1 MRKYKALITDI
12 LKEISKTRNRFLS
25 IMLIVMLG
33 SGFFAGVKSTCPDMI
48 DTAEKYFAERNLMD
62 FNIKSTMGFSDNDI
76 EALHNDPNV
85 KDLYAGY
92 TADMFLE
99 HNGDMGSVSRVFSI
113 DIDKIDDESTINRLL
128 LKEGRMPQ
136 TDNEC
141 VIDQGAFKGGG
152 IEVGDVIRLYVEE
165 GKEVSDVLHN
175 DEFTVVGLVNSP
187 MYIGNER
194 GRTTIGNGSIVNTIY
209 IAEEVFAY
217 EVITDVFITY
227 NDMRGLAYNGDEYE
241 NLRMARGDELEIFA
255 EGREKTRK
263 HEIYDEALKAINEA
277 EAELNDGIAE
287 YEEGK
292 ATFDREIAKAEKD
305 LKNAKYQIENGKK
318 EIEENAKKLHDGWIE
333 YYKGLGALE
342 QSEKQLN
349 GFNEMFDK
357 MTGEISEATAVAD
370 EIKAYV
376 DELMSSP
383 FPEDSPLI
391 QGLSRIVEL
400 AKRFDI
406 AGVID
411 LSGMIERLPFVK
423 NVIERIQLAKEI
435 FAILEQYEATYME
448 SIDKLFAQK
457 DNLESSIGQL
467 SDAYIQLEDAKKQLD
482 DGERE
487 LEKGRKKIEQGEKDY
502 EIGLKEFEEKKAEGE
517 KELAD
522 AYKKIEEGKAEI
534 LKARHD
540 LNEMGDPEW
549 YIFDRTDNMGYSD
562 FSNDAERVDNIAKV
576 FPVFFIIVAALVCLT
591 TMTRMVEEQRV
602 QIGTLKSLGYGKGA
616 AVAKYL
622 VYAVSASLIGS
633 ILGLCIG
640 FVVIPVVVYNA
651 YRIMYVLPSLE
662 IVFRW
667 DYAVGCTAV
676 AVAVTSIAALSA
688 CAVELKE
695 VPAQLLRPKPPKTG
709 KRVLLERI
717 GIIWNHLSFLQKVS
731 ARNIFRYKKRIYMT
745 IIGVAGCTALMFAGF
760 GLRYAISSIVDKQY
774 DSIFV
779 YDLIGMNKDNLTKL
793 ELDEI
798 RSQFEKDE
806 NITDFALVRQETF
819 SFEKD
824 RNKVDADIIVPE
836 SMEGFD
842 TFIHFQ
848 ERKSGQPVVCEE
860 GKAVITEK
868 LAKLLEANIG
878 DTIALITDTGGEIAI
893 EVGGITENYV
903 SHYVYMSDSTY
914 ESLTGEKLSTN
925 AFLLELSE
933 DCDNDAF
940 GTRLLENN
948 NILGF
953 GFSEE
958 SGDKFRELVGS
969 LNYIVIVIIVAA
981 GALAFV
987 VLYNLANINV
997 EERIR
1002 EIATIK
1008 VLGFYDNEVS
1018 SYVSRES
1025 FISSFMGMAAGLAL
1039 GIPFLRFIV
1048 ATAEVDMVM
1057 FNPAIRWDTY
1067 LWAGALTMVFTLIVD
1082 RAMYKRLKKVDMVSS
1097 LKSVE

>member
-1 MRKYKALITDI
+1 MKKYKALIKDI
-12 LKEISKTRNRFLS
+12 FKEISKTKNRFLS
-25 IMLIVMLG
+25 IMLIIMLG
-33 SGFFAGVKSTCPDMI
+33 TGFFAGVKSTCPDMI
-48 DTAEKYFAERNLMD
+48 DTAEKYFNEQNLMD
-62 FNIKSTMGFSDNDI
+62 FNIKSTMGFSDKDVEI
-76 EALHNDPNV
+76 LQNDPNV

-92 TADMFLE
+92 TADVFLSYSGNE
-99 HNGDMGSVSRVFSI
+99 GMVTRVYSI
-113 DIDKIDDESTINRLL
+113 NPDKTQDESTINRLVL
-128 LKEGRMPQ
+128 LEGRMPQ
-136 TDNEC
+136 SENEC
-141 VIDQGAFKGGG
+141 ALDQSAMKSGG
-152 IEVGDVIRLYVEE
+152 IRVGDKITLYAEE
-165 GKEVSDVLHN
+165 GKDISDVLSVT
-175 DEFTVVGLVNSP
+175 EFTVTGLVQSP
-187 MYIGNER
+187 MYINFDR
-194 GRTTIGNGSIVNTIY
+194 GKTTIGNGSIANTAY
-209 IAEEVFAY
+209 ISEKAFAY
-217 EVITDVFITY
+217 EVITDLFITY
-227 NDMRGLAYNGDEYE
+227 KDMHALRYSSDEYE
-241 NLRMARGDELEIFA
+241 ELREKRTEELETLSD
-255 EGREKTRK
+255 GRERTRK
-263 HEIYDEALKAINEA
+263 HDIYDAALVEINKADK
-277 EAELNDGIAE
+277 ELQDGIAE

-292 ATFDREIAKAEKD
+292 ATFETEIAKAEKE
-305 LKNAKYQIENGKK
+305 LQNAKNQIEKGKK
-318 EIEENAKKLHDGWIE
+318 EIEANAKTLQEGWIE

-357 MTGEISEATAVAD
+357 MTGEIGDAMDVAD

-391 QGLSRIVEL
+391 KGLSRIVEL

-423 NVIERIQLAKEI
+423 NIIERVQLAKEI

-448 SIDKLFAQK
+448 SIDKLFEQR

-482 DGERE
+482 FGEAE

-502 EIGLKEFEEKKAEGE
+502 EKGLAEFNEKKAEGE
-517 KELAD
+517 RELAD

-562 FSNDAERVDNIAKV
+562 FTNDAERVDRIASV

-591 TMTRMVEEQRV
+591 TMTRMVEEQRM

-622 VYAVSASLIGS
+622 VYAVLASLIGS
-633 ILGLCIG
+633 IIGLCIG
-640 FVVIPVVVYNA
+640 FVVIPVVVFNA
-651 YRIMYVLPSLE
+651 YRIMYVLPGIE

-667 DYAVGCTAV
+667 DYAIGCTIV
-676 AVAVTSIAALSA
+676 AVLVTSLAALSA
-688 CAVELKE
+688 CAVELRE

-709 KRVLLERI
+709 KRVLLERV
-717 GIIWNHLSFLQKVS
+717 GIIWNRLSFLQKVS
-731 ARNIFRYKKRIYMT
+731 VRNIFRYKKRIYMT

-760 GLRYAISSIVDKQY
+760 GLRYSISSIVDRQY
-774 DSIFV
+774 ESIFV
-779 YDLIGMNKDNLTKL
+779 YDLIGMNKDKITKL
-793 ELDEI
+793 ELEEI
-798 RSQFEKDE
+798 RNQFEKDVD
-806 NITDFALVRQETF
+806 ITEHIFVRQDTLTFEHGKKKYDGTLMVAENSENFDHYVSFQDRETG
-819 SFEKD
+819 EK
-824 RNKVDADIIVPE
+824 I
-836 SMEGFD
+836 GFD
-842 TFIHFQ
+842 D
-848 ERKSGQPVVCEE
+848 SG
-860 GKAVITEK
+860 AVINEK
-868 LAKLLEANIG
+868 FAKLLDVKQG
-878 DTIALITDTGGEIAI
+878 DTIKMTLGSGKQCD
-893 EVGGITENYV
+893 VVVSGITENYV
-903 SHYVYMSDSTY
+903 MNYVYMTKPLY
-914 ESLTGEKLSTN
+914 EKVTGNALETN
-925 AFLLELSE
+925 AFLLNLS
-933 DCDNDAF
+933 DDYD
-940 GTRLLENN
+940 GDTLSTRLLENN
-948 NILGF
+948 NILGLS
-953 GFSEE
+953 FSEE
-958 SGDKFRELVGS
+958 GGDKFRDLVGS
-969 LNYIVIVIIVAA
+969 LNYIVIVLIVAA

-1025 FISSFMGMAAGLAL
+1025 LISSLMGMAAGLLL

-1048 ATAEVDMVM
+1048 STAEVDMVM
-1057 FNPAIRWDTY
+1057 FNPQIRWDTY
-1067 LWAGALTMVFTLIVD
+1067 VLSGVLTMVFTLIVD

>member
-48 DTAEKYFAERNLMD
+48 DTAEKYFNERNLMD

-76 EALHNDPNV
+76 EALRNDPNV

-99 HNGDMGSVSRVFSI
+99 HNGDMGTVSRVFSI
-113 DIDKIDDESTINRLL
+113 DIDKTEDESTINRLL

-136 TDNEC
+136 TDTEC

-152 IEVGDVIRLYVEE
+152 IEVGDVLRLYVED

-187 MYIGNER
+187 MYIGTER
-194 GRTTIGNGSIVNTIY
+194 GRTTIGNGSIINTIY
-209 IAEEVFAY
+209 ISEDVFAY

-227 NDMRGLAYNGDEYE
+227 NDMRGLDYNSDEYE
-241 NLRMARGDELEIFA
+241 NLRMARADELEVFA
-255 EGREKTRK
+255 DGREKTRK

-277 EAELNDGIAE
+277 EEELNEGIAE
-287 YEEGK
+287 YEDGK
-292 ATFDREIAKAEKD
+292 ATFEKEIAKAEKD

-357 MTGEISEATAVAD
+357 MSGEIGEATAVAD

-423 NVIERIQLAKEI
+423 NVIERVQLAKEI
-435 FAILEQYEATYME
+435 FAILEQYQATYME
-448 SIDKLFAQK
+448 SIDKLFEQK

-502 EIGLKEFEEKKAEGE
+502 ESGLKEFEEKKAEGE

-622 VYAVSASLIGS
+622 VYAVSASFLGS
-633 ILGLCIG
+633 IIGLCIG

-662 IVFRW
+662 VVFRW
-667 DYAVGCTAV
+667 DYAIGCTAV

-774 DSIFV
+774 DTIFV
-779 YDLIGMNKDNLTKL
+779 YDLIGMNKDNLTQL

-798 RSQFEKDE
+798 RTQFEKDE
-806 NITDFALVRQETF
+806 NVTRFALVRQETF

-824 RNKVDADIIVPE
+824 RNKADADIIVPE
-836 SMEGFD
+836 TMEGFD

-848 ERKSGQPVVCEE
+848 DRKSGQPIVYEE

-868 LAKLLEANIG
+868 LAKLLDAEEG
-878 DTIALITDTGGEIAI
+878 DTIMLINDAGGEVAI
-893 EVGGITENYV
+893 EVSGITENYV
-903 SHYVYMSDSTY
+903 SHYVYMSDSTF
-914 ESLTGEKLSTN
+914 ESLMNEKFATN
-925 AFLLELSE
+925 AFLMELSE
-933 DCDNDAF
+933 DCDKDAF

-1067 LWAGALTMVFTLIVD
+1067 LWAGVLTMVFTLIVD